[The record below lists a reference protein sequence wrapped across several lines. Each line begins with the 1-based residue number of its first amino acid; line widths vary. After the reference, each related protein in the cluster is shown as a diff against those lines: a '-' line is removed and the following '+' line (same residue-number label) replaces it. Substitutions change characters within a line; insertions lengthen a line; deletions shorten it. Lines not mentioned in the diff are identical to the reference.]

1 MSSSRSAVVKAASLF
16 EAQERKRLK
25 RPLLT
30 LNEKVELIVDLRAL
44 NSPETSR
51 MARAHRGEAAVN
63 LVGSGDTFED
73 SAVDALE
80 QILRAVQMR
89 GLSPVAVLHEAW
101 TSFEQA
107 PPKQAEA
114 QAVTADET
122 PVVGAVHPPVK
133 SVAIT
138 DSMGFPLYIPE
149 PSAPPLTADGDMN
162 DGGML

>member
-63 LVGSGDTFED
+63 
-73 SAVDALE
+73 
-80 QILRAVQMR
+80 